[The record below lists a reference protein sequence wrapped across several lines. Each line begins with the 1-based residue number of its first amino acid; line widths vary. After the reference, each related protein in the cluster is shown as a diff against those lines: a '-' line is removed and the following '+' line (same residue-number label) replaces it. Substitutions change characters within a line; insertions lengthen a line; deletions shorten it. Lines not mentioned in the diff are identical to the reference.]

1 MRQRI
6 VIDLDGGKA
15 AESQKPARKGRR
27 WVRVLGILGLVV
39 LLVVA
44 VVATEAFLWWRNYRA
59 MPAYSVVVLVDAAAR
74 NDFAEFQKHIN
85 EDEIVKNMVASVSQK
100 AAGRYGFALNSSIQ
114 QQIDE
119 RVPSLLPGLK
129 ETIRDEVR
137 AQMAFNGLA
146 PHGRSFIYLLLNV
159 PPLLTVTTEGDTANV
174 KLPRGKL
181 MIELTMQRYA
191 DGWKITEF
199 KDELAIQR
207 IVDSIMKD
215 LPAIGKIDPNSPLL
229 KQPQR
234 RRSGRGR

>member
-6 VIDLDGGKA
+6 VINLEGPKA
-15 AESQKPARKGRR
+15 AENQKPAGKRR
-27 WVRVLGILGLVV
+27 WVRVLGVVGLVV

-74 NDFAEFQKHIN
+74 NDVAEFQKHIN
-85 EDEIVKNMVASVSQK
+85 EDEIVKNMATSVSQK
-100 AAGRYGFALNSSIQ
+100 AAARYGYALDSSIQ

-119 RVPSLLPGLK
+119 RVPSMLPRLK
-129 ETIRDEVR
+129 ETIRDEVK
-137 AQMAFNGLA
+137 AEMAFNGLA
-146 PHGRSFIYLLLNV
+146 PHGRSFIYLLLKV
-159 PPLLTVTTEGDTANV
+159 PSLLTITTEGDTANV
-174 KLPRGKL
+174 KLPRGNL

-191 DGWKITEF
+191 DGWRITEF

-207 IVDSIMKD
+207 VVDSIMKD
-215 LPAIGKIDPNSPLL
+215 LPALGKIDPNSPLL